1 MYYTCKRMKTT
12 PNLVEVEKIL
22 KRLLPKDYGAV
33 LFGSRAKGRA
43 RAGSDWDI
51 GLIGPAPLSGN
62 VIENIREELDELPTL
77 HTFDV
82 VDFAGV
88 PDGFKSTALRGAQK
102 ILSATSLEN
111 FAKEIA
117 MSDENKVDLTAFET
131 ALGRLDDALKQVET
145 EWTRDAAIQRFEF
158 TFELAWKT
166 TMRAAQK
173 EGMQSGASP
182 KQVIKA
188 AFKVGWI
195 DDDVLWLKLLEDRNR
210 TSHAYDQII
219 AEEIFNRLP
228 DYRDAL
234 KKLLAQL
241 KKLEE

>member
-1 MYYTCKRMKTT
+1 MNTT

-43 RAGSDWDI
+43 RVGSDWDI
-51 GLIGPAPLSGN
+51 GLIGPAPLSGA
-62 VIENIREELDELPTL
+62 VVETIREELDELPTL

-88 PDGFKSTALRGAQK
+88 PAGFQSAALRGAKK
-102 ILSATSLEN
+102 ILPSTSLEK
-111 FAKEIA
+111 FAKEMVMPA
-117 MSDENKVDLTAFET
+117 NTQVDLTAFES
-131 ALGRLDDALKQVET
+131 ALARLSEALAEAET
-145 EWTRDAAIQRFEF
+145 EFIRDAAIQRFEF

-166 TMRAAQK
+166 TMHAAQK
-173 EGMQSGASP
+173 EGAQSGASP
-182 KQVIKA
+182 KQVIKVA
-188 AFKVGWI
+188 LKLGWI
-195 DDDVLWLKLLEDRNR
+195 EDNVLWLKMLDDRNR

-219 AEEIFNRLP
+219 AEEIFDRLP
-228 DYRDAL
+228 DYRDAC
-234 KKLLAQL
+234 KKLLEQL

>member
-1 MYYTCKRMKTT
+1 MNTT

-33 LFGSRAKGRA
+33 LFGSRAKGCA
-43 RAGSDWDI
+43 RVGSDWDI
-51 GLIGPAPLSGN
+51 GLIGPARLSGN
-62 VIENIREELDELPTL
+62 VVENIREELDELPTL

-82 VDFAGV
+82 VDFA
-88 PDGFKSTALRGAQK
+88 DLTDAFQATALRGAQK
-102 ILSATSLEN
+102 ILLTVSLEK
-111 FAKEIA
+111 FTKEMA

-131 ALGRLDDALKQVET
+131 ALARLEDALKQVET
-145 EWTRDAAIQRFEF
+145 EWVRDAAIQRFEF

-166 TMRAAQK
+166 TMRVEQT
-173 EGMQSGASP
+173 SGLESGTWP
-182 KQVIKA
+182 RQVIKV

-195 DDDVLWLKLLEDRNR
+195 DDDELWLKMLDDRNR
-210 TSHAYDQII
+210 TSHTYNQMI
-219 AEEIFNRLP
+219 AEEIFDRLP

-234 KKLLAQL
+234 TKLLEQL